1 MRQVQADERP
11 AYDQLYQRWKSPIF
25 AFLLRRTGDRGLAEE
40 AHQETWLRVYRFR
53 ARFDPARA
61 FRPWLYS
68 LAANAGRDARRPQ
81 RDLLS
86 IPADLAAPSDALE
99 LRDTL
104 MKALFSLSPR
114 DRRLILLESEGF
126 APREI
131 AAMQRLRPG
140 TVRVRLHRA
149 RQRLSAA
156 LGGPHD

>member
-1 MRQVQADERP
+1 MRQVQADDRL
-11 AYDQLYQRWKSPIF
+11 AYEQLYQRWSPRIF

-53 ARFDPARA
+53 TRYDSTRP

-68 LAANAGRDARRPQ
+68 IAANAGQDARKPQ
-81 RDLLS
+81 QDLLLLPTDLAS
-86 IPADLAAPSDALE
+86 PADATE
-99 LRDTL
+99 LRDAL
-104 MKALFSLSPR
+104 VKALFSLSPR

-149 RQRLSAA
+149 RQRLCAA